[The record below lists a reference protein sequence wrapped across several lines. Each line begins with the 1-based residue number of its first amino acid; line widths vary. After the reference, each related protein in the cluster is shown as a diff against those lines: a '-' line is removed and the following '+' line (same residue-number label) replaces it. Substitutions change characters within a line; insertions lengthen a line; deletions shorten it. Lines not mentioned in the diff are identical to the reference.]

1 MGKTLFFSILDDD
14 ARWTFD
20 WETVEKPIVLE
31 TPLIDFRILK
41 YARRV
46 ILLDETERD
55 KGRIDMDMQIVE
67 GRYSANI
74 FLRAVDYDDF
84 HNLERAIKEIIRIWS
99 RNDKDADEVNWII
112 RMGDFKY
119 EQRVGRWE
127 GQSVLIAHRSGRAE

>member
-1 MGKTLFFSILDDD
+1 
-14 ARWTFD
+14 
-20 WETVEKPIVLE
+20 
-31 TPLIDFRILK
+31 
-41 YARRV
+41 
-46 ILLDETERD
+46 
-55 KGRIDMDMQIVE
+55 MDMQIVE